1 MALLNKT
8 KQEIE
13 ELKAKIKQ
21 LEQSN
26 LNMAELNNTLVQ
38 DNQTLSQNLNQSLM
52 PNNPFVNLNLTG
64 EPYLDPSQIN
74 TNMSVM
80 VKQNMMALNSELG
93 NGGNVSNQV

>member
-13 ELKAKIKQ
+13 ELKTKIKQ
-21 LEQSN
+21 LETSN

-38 DNQTLSQNLNQSLM
+38 DNKTLSQNLNQSLM
-52 PNNPFVNLNLTG
+52 PNNPFNNLNLAG
-64 EPYLDPSQIN
+64 EPYLDPNQIN

-80 VKQNMMALNSELG
+80 VWR
-93 NGGNVSNQV
+93 